1 MTLHGS
7 LCHQWKNV
15 CVVSGLEK
23 RYRNASSFTYNG
35 IHQPVC
41 HGFIISVYFC
51 ASWVLCCPL
60 LLPSCVHAQPAV
72 PSTSALHQLSCPA
85 LFLLFFPS
93 LSPSSLLFCSSH
105 HSPQLRFHLASPAPH
120 SLVALVYIL
129 ILCRVVCWVCSCSTC
144 LPFLAFRSDCFALM
158 VITTISHC
166 LGRDWPM
173 WSPAFHPHITVIM
186 TPKLFPFL
194 PRENPA
200 LTTRLMAVCS
210 LWSVRLRSKPTSLS
224 PRFRATSPD
233 LSTWHMVPSF
243 QSASLPCLISL
254 RLVSLQPPCP
264 EWTKPPACWP
274 PAHSIF
280 HPSPLIFS
288 ICQYR
293 IPIRILCLN
302 EIFLMTIQLL

>member
-1 MTLHGS
+1 MLFKFIICLSFVHSGVPCVPGQWTDHPGLLFVHQRPVHLPGGGEGGVRASHRSAVRDLLRLQPLHD
-7 LCHQWKNV
+7 LCGL
-15 CVVSGLEK
+15 SGYSRWPAGEVW
-23 RYRNASSFTYNG
+23 
-35 IHQPVC
+35 VC

-129 ILCRVVCWVCSCSTC
+129 ILCRVVCWVC
-144 LPFLAFRSDCFALM
+144 
-158 VITTISHC
+158 
-166 LGRDWPM
+166 M

-254 RLVSLQPPCP
+254 SLVSLQPPCP

-274 PAHSIF
+274 PAHSIRV
-280 HPSPLIFS
+280 L
-288 ICQYR
+288 
-293 IPIRILCLN
+293 
-302 EIFLMTIQLL
+302 